1 MKPKLVSGTRDFSSE
16 VVNKRNYIFSTLRSV
31 FVKYGFNPLE
41 TPAMEELS
49 TLTGKY
55 GDEGDQLLFKILNNG
70 DYLAKANTEA
80 LENKD
85 SKALTASISKR
96 ALRYD
101 LTVPFARYVVLNQ
114 NDISFPYKRYQIQ
127 PVWRADKPQRG
138 RYREFYQC
146 DVDVIGSESLLYEA
160 ELCQIYDEAFAL
172 LNLGV
177 VIRLNNRKIL
187 DGLAQ
192 YAGYPELFARITV
205 VIDKLDKIGWDGVE
219 QELGRMGIE
228 KAGFEKIKQVINAP
242 DIATLKT
249 LFEGVEVGLK
259 GIEELETVQT
269 FLEGYSFKN
278 TLKIDFSL
286 ARGLS
291 YYTGCIYEVE
301 VDKSIHSQKNI
312 KMGSIGGGG
321 RYADLTGI
329 FGLKDMSGVGVSFG
343 AARIYD
349 VMEELD
355 LFETIEFNTSKVLFL
370 AMDETSLKYGFKAL
384 QKVRAAEIS
393 STIYPKA
400 WKFQKLMKYA
410 DKVKVPYVV
419 IIGSQEVESGQLGF
433 KNMVTG
439 DQQSLSIEQIIEA
452 LRKV

>member
-1 MKPKLVSGTRDFSSE
+1 MKPKLVRGTRDFSSE

-70 DYLAKANTEA
+70 DYLGKANVEA

-85 SKALTASISKR
+85 SKELTASISQR

-101 LTVPFARYVVLNQ
+101 LTVPFARYVVLNR

-127 PVWRADKPQRG
+127 PVWRADKPQKG

-146 DVDVIGSESLLYEA
+146 DVDVIGSDSLLYEA

-192 YAGYPELFARITV
+192 YAGYPKLFAKITV
-205 VIDKLDKIGWDGVE
+205 AIDKLDKIGWDGVE
-219 QELGRMGIE
+219 QELSRMGIE
-228 KAGFEKIKQVINAP
+228 KAGFEKVKQVINAP

-249 LFEGVEVGLK
+249 LFEGIEVGLK
-259 GIEELETVQT
+259 GIEELETVQA

-301 VDKSIHSQKNI
+301 VDKSIDSQKDI

-349 VMEELD
+349 VMEELN
-355 LFETIEFNTSKVLFL
+355 LFETVEFNTSKVLFL
-370 AMDETSLKYGFKAL
+370 PMDDEALLYGFKAL
-384 QKVRAAEIS
+384 QKVRAAGIS

-410 DKVKVPYVV
+410 DKVQVPYVI
-419 IIGSQEVESGQLGF
+419 IIGNKEIESGQLGF
-433 KNMVTG
+433 KNMQTG
-439 DQQSLSIEQIIEA
+439 EQKALTIEEIIKELS
-452 LRKV
+452 